1 MLTNILWYNVYFNI
15 ETSISISLYGDFFP
29 FSLMNVPFLLQ
40 VPMLSLTTHLPERD
54 IYKKTNLIIEN
65 IYSNNYLKSLYSLKI
80 LAMNETFHI
89 DNNQMYKERGKLS
102 VRRQLQGRGAEHG
115 CEREDRYKRG
125 ITGLE

>member
-1 MLTNILWYNVYFNI
+1 MLTNILWYNVYVKT
-15 ETSISISLYGDFFP
+15 ETSINISLYGDFFP
-29 FSLMNVPFLLQ
+29 FSLMNIPFLLQ

-102 VRRQLQGRGAEHG
+102 VGRQLQGRGAEHG
-115 CEREDRYKRG
+115 CE
-125 ITGLE
+125 